1 MNDPRYIFTDTT
13 INKLDAILVLLA
25 DVMQRPDV
33 SLALR
38 DGHQGAA
45 DLVALTDELDG
56 LVAYMKDA
64 NVDDV
69 IPSPPRKVMAE
80 PDENPSDRYDRMA
93 DQFYRETGIM
103 APGKDVARLDP
114 TGGGGTYDERCEAW
128 GKWITERAKGRQ

>member
-1 MNDPRYIFTDTT
+1 MNDPRYIFADAT

-25 DVMQRPDV
+25 DVIHRPDV

-38 DGHQGAA
+38 DGHQGAD

-69 IPSPPRKVMAE
+69 IPSPPRKVMA
-80 PDENPSDRYDRMA
+80 P
-93 DQFYRETGIM
+93 
-103 APGKDVARLDP
+103 
-114 TGGGGTYDERCEAW
+114 
-128 GKWITERAKGRQ
+128 